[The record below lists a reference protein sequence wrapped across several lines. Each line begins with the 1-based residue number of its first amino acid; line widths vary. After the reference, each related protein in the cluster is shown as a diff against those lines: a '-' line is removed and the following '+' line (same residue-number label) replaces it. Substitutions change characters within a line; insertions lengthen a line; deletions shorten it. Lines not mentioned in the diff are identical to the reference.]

1 MFRLKNMQ
9 STLRSKKMADR
20 TTRESTSRA
29 KTTRRKPWTPPS
41 KLAAPEAP
49 AGYKHRW
56 IRTSIRGED
65 DRTNVSAKL
74 REGWE
79 PVRADEYPDLADQ
92 FPTID
97 EGRNAGVIGV
107 GGLMLARIPEE
118 TVEERTEY
126 YREQTRNQMKA
137 VDDNLMREQHPS
149 MPIHNDRQSRVSF
162 GGKD

>member
-1 MFRLKNMQ
+1 M
-9 STLRSKKMADR
+9 TDR
-20 TTRESTSRA
+20 TTRESKSRA
-29 KTTRRKPWTPPS
+29 KTSRRKPWTPPS

-49 AGYKHRW
+49 AGYEHRW

-65 DRTNVSAKL
+65 DRTNVAAKL

-79 PVRADEYPDLADQ
+79 PVRADEYPDLVDQ

-97 EGRNAGVIGV
+97 EGKYSGVIGV
-107 GGLMLARIPEE
+107 GGLMLARIPQE

-162 GGKD
+162 GGKESS